1 VTSAHIKGR
10 AEGDKD
16 CPCLGLAI
24 ATMQEGGPRVVR
36 GAAAHLHVIY
46 MPPADPVAAIESCAR

>member
-1 VTSAHIKGR
+1 
-10 AEGDKD
+10 
-16 CPCLGLAI
+16 
-24 ATMQEGGPRVVR
+24 MQEGGPRVVR